1 MTIPCILSSFEQ
13 QMVFRAKLLIPVV
26 APEVNSCIIRR
37 MTEVH
42 CPKYDRKEIKKA
54 GFNTCGV
61 QRYFCRNASCDVNAF
76 MLSYRY
82 KAYNYGVI
90 EQAIDMAINSSGMRD
105 TVRVLGISSR
115 NTINKALKKRR
126 NHC

>member
-1 MTIPCILSSFEQ
+1 M
-13 QMVFRAKLLIPVV
+13 VV

-37 MTEVH
+37 MTCYTKVH
-42 CPKYDRKEIKKA
+42 CPKCDNKEIKKA

-61 QRYFCRNASCDVNAF
+61 QRYFCRNVSCDVNTL

-82 KAYNYGVI
+82 KAYNDGVI

-105 TVRVLGISSR
+105 IARVLGISR
-115 NTINKALKKRR
+115 NTISKALKKKKKSLLI
-126 NHC
+126 

>member
-1 MTIPCILSSFEQ
+1 M
-13 QMVFRAKLLIPVV
+13 

-37 MTEVH
+37 MTCYTEVH
-42 CPKYDRKEIKKA
+42 CPKCDSKKIKKA

-61 QRYFCRNASCDVNAF
+61 QRYFCRNVSCDV

-82 KAYNYGVI
+82 KVYNDGVI
-90 EQAIDMAINSSGMRD
+90 EQAIEMTINSSGMRD
-105 TVRVLGISSR
+105 TARVLGISR
-115 NTINKALKKRR
+115 NTISKALKKRR